1 MFSDEQNFI
10 LLKGASLPFASGFGL
25 CVCFALLV
33 KCSAYARNRSNSN
46 LSRTYFKFFFFLS
59 SIPVLSVRS
68 VIDYIWYIILFFSL
82 AVYHKISTYEFIVS
96 SREQRS
102 EASDVEAGTDKP
114 SSCKQSNKKMFKVGL
129 QQSDFQ
135 FVSSLTKHIMC
146 HRPSRDN

>member
-1 MFSDEQNFI
+1 MLWLDN
-10 LLKGASLPFASGFGL
+10 
-25 CVCFALLV
+25 
-33 KCSAYARNRSNSN
+33 
-46 LSRTYFKFFFFLS
+46 FLS

-68 VIDYIWYIILFFSL
+68 VIDYWYVILFFSL

-129 QQSDFQ
+129 QESDFQ
-135 FVSSLTKHIMC
+135 FVSSLTKDMIL
-146 HRPSRDN
+146 SQTLTW

>member
-1 MFSDEQNFI
+1 LLFAKKLENRLFSENVVIGQF
-10 LLKGASLPFASGFGL
+10 S
-25 CVCFALLV
+25 
-33 KCSAYARNRSNSN
+33 
-46 LSRTYFKFFFFLS
+46 FKY
-59 SIPVLSVRS
+59 PCLSVRS
-68 VIDYIWYIILFFSL
+68 VIDYSYLFFSL

-135 FVSSLTKHIMC
+135 LKMFH
-146 HRPSRDN
+146 P

>member
-1 MFSDEQNFI
+1 MFAKKLENRLFSENVVIGQFSF
-10 LLKGASLPFASGFGL
+10 KYPCFECPL
-25 CVCFALLV
+25 C
-33 KCSAYARNRSNSN
+33 NR
-46 LSRTYFKFFFFLS
+46 LYLIYYF
-59 SIPVLSVRS
+59 V
-68 VIDYIWYIILFFSL
+68 FSL

-129 QQSDFQ
+129 LQTDFE
-135 FVSSLTKHIMC
+135 FVSPLTKDTMC